1 MRLMT
6 RTMMWTLLALLLASL
21 TYYMGVATG
30 PLWISRSEPGGS
42 KSPTSDPATAAVWT
56 CSMHPQI
63 RLPKFDRCPICGMD
77 LIPAAAGGGDSNAVV
92 LGESAQ
98 RIASI
103 EVAPV
108 KRRILDRE
116 IRTVG
121 RVEMTE
127 PSVANL
133 TSRVDGRVEHV
144 FADFTGTAV
153 AKGDHLVEIYAPDL
167 VVAQEEF
174 LVLARRTPSTSRPA
188 TLPQFDDP
196 WSGQER
202 LVRRKLK
209 LLGITEEQIAELERT
224 HEARAVVTV
233 HAPIGGTVMEKNV
246 REGMYV
252 KTGDPL
258 YTIADLSVVWIFVD
272 VFESDLPWIALGQQ
286 VDAELD
292 AAPGESFGGVVAFV
306 EPMLNDATRAVRV
319 RVEIENRDRRLRPG
333 MFARVTIRS
342 QLGADGR
349 TPAVVVPGNFV
360 CRMHPSVWSED
371 SANCRIC
378 GMSLIRRP
386 SAPQPTTQPSELL
399 ALPVTAVLDGGAR
412 RIVYVE
418 TSDGTF
424 EAMPVVLGPRSG
436 EFYPVLGG
444 VGEGDLVVT
453 NGGFLLDSQ
462 AQIEGK
468 PSLLFPKGVQAGS
481 PAGHAGHSHR

>member
-1 MRLMT
+1 MKLVT
-6 RTMMWTLLALLLASL
+6 RPVTLTLFALILISLAYYLGLA
-21 TYYMGVATG
+21 TA
-30 PLWISRSEPGGS
+30 PLWVAKSEPEAS
-42 KSPTSDPATAAVWT
+42 KAVASGLATAAVWT

-63 RLPKFDRCPICGMD
+63 RLPKPGRCPICGMD
-77 LIPAAAGGGDSNAVV
+77 LIPAAGGGGESTAVV
-92 LGESAQ
+92 LGEGAQ

-108 KRRILDRE
+108 KRRILERE

-127 PSVANL
+127 PSVAYL

-144 FADFTGTAV
+144 FADFTGTTV

-174 LVLARRTPSTSRPA
+174 LVLARRSAPASRPA
-188 TLPQFDDP
+188 NAPLIDDP
-196 WSGQER
+196 WSGQAR
-202 LVRRKLK
+202 LVRKKLE
-209 LLGITEEQIAELERT
+209 LLGITDVQIAELERT
-224 HEARAVVTV
+224 HEAKAVLTV

-272 VFESDLPWIALGQQ
+272 VFELDLPWVALGQQ
-286 VDAELD
+286 VVAEFD
-292 AAPGESFGGVVAFV
+292 AAPGEKFGGVVAFV
-306 EPMLNDATRAVRV
+306 EPMLNDATRAVRL

-342 QLGADGR
+342 RLGADGR
-349 TPAVVVPGNFV
+349 TPDVVVPGNFV
-360 CRMHPSVWSED
+360 CRMHPSVWSD
-371 SANCRIC
+371 DAGNCRIC
-378 GMSLIRRP
+378 GMPLIRRP
-386 SAPQPTTQPSELL
+386 SMPRPTTERSEIL
-399 ALPVTAVLDGGAR
+399 ALPVSAILDSGSR
-412 RIVYVE
+412 RIVYIE
-418 TSDGTF
+418 TSGGTF
-424 EAMPVVLGPRSG
+424 EATAVQLGPKAG
-436 EFYPVLGG
+436 EFYPAIEG
-444 VGEGDLVVT
+444 VREGDLVVT

-481 PAGHAGHSHR
+481 PAASTGHLHR